1 MSERHILY
9 LNINGFLGGQNKKT
23 VYKSNIDKAKK
34 EIKNKRENTAPE
46 KWVESKLA
54 KKINSINSEKGWDMI
69 FLSEVNPQS
78 EATEIFINQMKKY
91 VILAPSDKYGEL
103 NKIPGSSCTI
113 CLKKQGLDN
122 YTNENNGFNPSNGD
136 YLHFCK
142 IVSEN
147 NKEVT
152 VLIGIHWAVGSDK
165 QTKELDVSRT
175 ADFILSLKRL
185 LTFTLGKKVNVILF
199 GDTNANPDVDLEKA
213 VEEKE
218 TTKIEAYINNC
229 IFEHLM
235 NELGLHEIVPEGKP
249 YTFKGETRIDR
260 VFTNMPKDK
269 VKVEVDQEFLKKDKD
284 KDSLSD
290 HAALV
295 ITYEEV

>member
-1 MSERHILY
+1 MAE
-9 LNINGFLGGQNKKT
+9 
-23 VYKSNIDKAKK
+23 
-34 EIKNKRENTAPE
+34 
-46 KWVESKLA
+46 
-54 KKINSINSEKGWDMI
+54 KINSINSEKGWDMI
-69 FLSEVNPQS
+69 FLSEVDPQS
-78 EATEIFINQMKKY
+78 KATENFINKMKKY
-91 VILAPSDKYGEL
+91 VILNPSAEYETYK
-103 NKIPGSSCTI
+103 NIPGYSCTI
-113 CLKKQGLDN
+113 CMKKEGLNN

-152 VLIGIHWAVGSDK
+152 VLIGIHWAAGSDNIA
-165 QTKELDVSRT
+165 L
-175 ADFILSLKRL
+175 FILSLKRL
-185 LTFTLGKKVNVILF
+185 LTFTLGQKINVILF

-213 VEEKE
+213 VEEKK

-269 VKVEVDQEFLKKDKD
+269 VKVEIDQEFLKKDKD
-284 KDSLSD
+284 SFSD

>member
-1 MSERHILY
+1 
-9 LNINGFLGGQNKKT
+9 
-23 VYKSNIDKAKK
+23 
-34 EIKNKRENTAPE
+34 
-46 KWVESKLA
+46 
-54 KKINSINSEKGWDMI
+54 
-69 FLSEVNPQS
+69 
-78 EATEIFINQMKKY
+78 MKKY
-91 VILAPSDKYGEL
+91 VILNPSDKYETYK
-103 NKIPGSSCTI
+103 NIPGYSCTI
-113 CLKKQGLDN
+113 CLKKNDLKN
-122 YTNENNGFNPSNGD
+122 YTNKGNGFDEKND

-152 VLIGIHWAVGSDK
+152 VLIGIHWAAGSDRIA
-165 QTKELDVSRT
+165 L
-175 ADFILSLKRL
+175 FILSLKRL
-185 LTFTLGKKVNVILF
+185 LTFTLGKKINVILF

-213 VEEKE
+213 EKEKE
-218 TTKIEAYINNC
+218 TTKIEAYKNNC

-269 VKVEVDQEFLKKDKD
+269 AKVEVDQEFLKKDKD

>member
-1 MSERHILY
+1 MSDIKKMKITY
-9 LNINGFLGGQNKKT
+9 LNVNGFAGKENKKNSKT
-23 VYKSNIDKAKK
+23 TSYE
-34 EIKNKRENTAPE
+34 EIAE
-46 KWVESKLA
+46 KIRTKDA
-54 KKINSINSEKGWDMI
+54 DMI
-69 FLSEVNPQS
+69 FLSEINSKS
-78 EATEIFINQMKKY
+78 ENLDNFLKKINEKKDEKY
-91 VILAPSDKYGEL
+91 VILAPSDEYGEL

-113 CLKKQGLDN
+113 CLKKEGLQ
-122 YTNENNGFNPSNGD
+122 YTNKGNGFNPSNKPNGD
-136 YLHFCK
+136 YLQFCK
-142 IVSEN
+142 IVSGI

-185 LTFTLGKKVNVILF
+185 LTFTLGKKVNAILF

-218 TTKIEAYINNC
+218 TTKIEAYINNY

-249 YTFKGETRIDR
+249 YTFIGKTRIDR

-269 VKVEVDQEFLKKDKD
+269 VKVKVDQEFLKED